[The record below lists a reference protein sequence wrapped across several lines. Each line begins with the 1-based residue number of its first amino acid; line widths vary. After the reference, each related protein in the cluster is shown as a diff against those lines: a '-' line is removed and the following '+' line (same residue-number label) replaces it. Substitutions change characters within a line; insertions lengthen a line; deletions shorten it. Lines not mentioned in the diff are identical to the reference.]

1 LHPKFL
7 KLHPVSLLFFVY
19 MNSFIESFR
28 DWFGY
33 SRRERRS
40 TFILLNIIV
49 VILGVRYFYP
59 SEDGSLEII
68 PIEFMTG
75 MNDSSLIEQET
86 PAVTRQN
93 ASKNLLS
100 KKPILDLN
108 NCDSASLE
116 DLPGIG
122 PVLSSRIIK
131 YRNLIGGFVTV
142 DQLKEVYGLPEET
155 FTLISTLVK
164 ADSLTIRKIL
174 INEWEYRQL
183 IRHPYLLRSEVSAIL
198 KYRELKG
205 RIKSIDVMLANKL
218 ISDETARKIR
228 PYLEFGE

>member
-1 LHPKFL
+1 
-7 KLHPVSLLFFVY
+7 
-19 MNSFIESFR
+19 MNSFFESFR
-28 DWFGY
+28 AWFGY

-59 SEDGSLEII
+59 SEGGSLEII
-68 PIEFMTG
+68 PIELMER
-75 MNDSSLIEQET
+75 MNDSSFSEQET
-86 PAVTRQN
+86 PAVIRQK
-93 ASKNLLS
+93 ASKSSLS

-108 NCDSASLE
+108 NCDTASLVA
-116 DLPGIG
+116 LPGIG
-122 PVLSSRIIK
+122 PVLSSRIVK

-142 DQLKEVYGLPEET
+142 DQLREVYGLSEET
-155 FTLISTLVK
+155 FAMISTMVK
-164 ADSLTIRKIL
+164 ADSLVIRKIL
-174 INEWEYRQL
+174 INEWDYKQL
-183 IRHPYLLRSEVSAIL
+183 IRHPYFQRSEVSAIL

-205 RIKSIDVMLANKL
+205 MITSFNVMLANKL